1 MFLFPVTAWCLMSD
15 KLQSDW
21 KNKGLPPFVKKEWKI
36 LDLTFFSLSAPS
48 LAAATCTILHILWF
62 SWFSGRQRV
71 FLFSCSE
78 WSLQF
83 TTPVWCSGF
92 VHSRKQH
99 VAAHWPFSSSNQR
112 AKSSEASPSH
122 ATECSLYLIYY
133 IDPLLI
139 QALKNHA
146 VIIKSGRKQTQDYFQ
161 A

>member
-48 LAAATCTILHILWF
+48 LAAATCTILHIFWF

-99 VAAHWPFSSSNQR
+99 VAAHWPFSCIKPACQVFRSI
-112 AKSSEASPSH
+112 
-122 ATECSLYLIYY
+122 SLPCNWVQPVPYLLYWSFTNTSIEESCCNY
-133 IDPLLI
+133 
-139 QALKNHA
+139 
-146 VIIKSGRKQTQDYFQ
+146 
-161 A
+161 